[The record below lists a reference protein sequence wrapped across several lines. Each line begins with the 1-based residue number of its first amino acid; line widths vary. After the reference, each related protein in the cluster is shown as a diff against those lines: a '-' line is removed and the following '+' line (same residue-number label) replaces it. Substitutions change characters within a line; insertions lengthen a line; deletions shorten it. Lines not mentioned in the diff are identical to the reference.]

1 MAVLWLVIGNL
12 ALKGQVI
19 LMDKFWY
26 YLFSYQARIA
36 NLPWVLEARKKD
48 KVFDLQAKIV
58 EAKAEE
64 YARKVGRLAN
74 CDKLAY
80 RN

>member
-1 MAVLWLVIGNL
+1 M
-12 ALKGQVI
+12 KGQVI
-19 LMDKFWY
+19 LMDKVWY
-26 YLFSYQARIA
+26 YLFTFQARIA

-64 YARKVGRLAN
+64 YARRVGYLTN
-74 CDKLAY
+74 YDELEY